1 MRVLVK
7 SSKLKLQKQFKNI
20 TCFTRIPPATL
31 HPPTPCP
38 ILFIWSFIWEKIQ
51 TEMKSWLHF
60 INAIHV
66 TRCAS
71 TQQVIHRSRMKKG
84 NSDAFLIRWFL
95 KQIHTLCTLVYML
108 THMSHPTANPNE
120 YQQRGKKTQT
130 VKLPI
135 KQYDVA
141 RKVTGCTPCLLF
153 WVIKKISF
161 GHGHRCSGL
170 VIFRP
175 IFVTWTVSAGQ
186 RLASQ
191 PNIQLPSRP
200 VENKWAAFTV
210 GFKFARETQP
220 DTKGQERKDILCS
233 YRSFWHSSFSP
244 LRNDPLMIL
253 RNEKCYQYATRAQP
267 S

>member
-1 MRVLVK
+1 
-7 SSKLKLQKQFKNI
+7 
-20 TCFTRIPPATL
+20 
-31 HPPTPCP
+31 
-38 ILFIWSFIWEKIQ
+38 
-51 TEMKSWLHF
+51 MKSWLHF
-60 INAIHV
+60 INAICV

-71 TQQVIHRSRMKKG
+71 PQQVIHRSRMKKG
-84 NSDAFLIRWFL
+84 NSDAFLMRRFQ
-95 KQIHTLCTLVYML
+95 KQIHTLVYTL

-120 YQQRGKKTQT
+120 YQRRGKHTQT

-135 KQYDVA
+135 KHCDVV

-153 WVIKKISF
+153 WVIKRIRF
-161 GHGHRCSGL
+161 GHGHRCSRL

-175 IFVTWTVSAGQ
+175 ILVTCTVCAGQ

-191 PNIQLPSRP
+191 PNIQLLSRP
-200 VENKWAAFTV
+200 RENKWAAFTV

-233 YRSFWHSSFSP
+233 YRSFWHSSFSS
-244 LRNDPLMIL
+244 LKSNPLMIL
-253 RNEKCYQYATRAQP
+253 RNEKCYQYATRAQL